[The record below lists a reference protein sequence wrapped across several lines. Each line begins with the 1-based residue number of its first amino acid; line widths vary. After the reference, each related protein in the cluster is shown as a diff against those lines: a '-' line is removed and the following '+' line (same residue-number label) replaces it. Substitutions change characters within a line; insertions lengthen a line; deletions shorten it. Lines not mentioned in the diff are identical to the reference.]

1 MRWLDNRQYSGDEDR
16 EMADRTFDIHS
27 TRITVEALGAPGQ
40 RVFLLQ
46 ASQGDAIITLK
57 LEKQQAAVLAVSIDR
72 MLEDLAEQFPR
83 EITRSEE
90 PLPSD
95 LMLREPIEVLFAV
108 GQMGMGYDRSEDALV
123 LVLQELTAEEDRD
136 SARVARI
143 WATRGQ
149 MKALSRHIQEVVAR
163 GRPICALCGEPID
176 PQGHFCPK
184 SNGRERAH

>member
-176 PQGHFCPK
+176 PEGHFCPK

>member
-1 MRWLDNRQYSGDEDR
+1 VEWPDNRHYGGDEDR
-16 EMADRTFDIHS
+16 EMANRTFDIHS
-27 TRITVEALGAPGQ
+27 TRITVEAVGAPGQ

-46 ASQGDAIITLK
+46 ASEGDASITLK
-57 LEKQQAAVLAVSIDR
+57 MEKQQAAVLAVSIDR

-83 EITRSEE
+83 EIARSEE
-90 PLPSD
+90 PLASD
-95 LMLREPIEVLFAV
+95 LMLREPIEVLFVV

-176 PQGHFCPK
+176 PEGHFCPK
-184 SNGRERAH
+184 SNGRERVN